1 MNREFWIIGKI
12 EIETLKQLLLLNE
25 DYLNSMAEPK
35 PLIIEAP
42 RQGIAQS
49 PHIGFG
55 DVRNLD
61 IFSIPGIVR
70 LNNNLSKVSGT
81 AVTGL
86 VKWIVRDPV
95 TPANIYAVDDAGD
108 VYVSVN
114 SGASFAALAT
124 QPSDGGTGQG
134 LAIWKDYLFCPR
146 ATAMDL
152 YGPLS
157 GTPAWRNSWAGLTM
171 TTDSLWHPMLVSRLD
186 GELYGGAGR
195 YVFNISEVAG
205 QTFAWDNAGTYTAT
219 AAALTLP
226 AGYRV
231 KCLEELGNNLMI
243 GTWQGT
249 TITDFKVADIF
260 TWDGT
265 STTYGQPINIVENGI
280 NGLLTIGNSLYVLA
294 GVDGR
299 IYRSDGVGA
308 VQVGQI
314 PTSIANVEGGNY
326 LEPFPG
332 AFVNYKGRPTFGISS
347 GAATF
352 TGGMGVYSLLETS
365 KGSILNF
372 EHQLSNF
379 ATTGNDGTVAVL
391 KIGALLPIARDQIV
405 VGWLDTTTEGIDLT
419 TTTTRTPTY
428 GGYFESPLYVVGTP
442 LNKRQ
447 FGEIEFQ
454 LAKELAAGEA
464 IRIKFRINL
473 TDTFTTIGTYDY
485 TTLGAVTSHHS
496 VVNIPETEFIQ
507 IRVELGAGTSNLT
520 TPQLKQVILR

>member
-1 MNREFWIIGKI
+1 
-12 EIETLKQLLLLNE
+12 
-25 DYLNSMAEPK
+25 MAK
-35 PLIIEAP
+35 DDSLIISAP

-55 DVRNLD
+55 DCRNLD

-108 VYVSVN
+108 VYVSTN

-124 QPSDGGTGQG
+124 QPTSGGTGQG

-171 TTDSLWHPMLVSRLD
+171 DTDALWHPMLASKLD

-195 YVFNISEVAG
+195 YIFNVAEAAG
-205 QTFAWDNAGTYTAT
+205 KTFTWDDPTTYDTPTAQ
-219 AAALTLP
+219 ALTLP
-226 AGYRV
+226 TGYRV

-249 TITDFKVADIF
+249 TITDFKIADIF
-260 TWDGT
+260 SWDGT
-265 STTYGQPINIVENGI
+265 STTYGQPLMLQENGV
-280 NGLLTIGNSLYVLA
+280 NALLTLGNSLYVLA

-299 IYRSDGVGA
+299 IYRSDGISA

-314 PTSIANVEGGNY
+314 PTSIANVEGSNY

-332 AFVNYKGRPTFGISS
+332 AFVNYKGRPTFGVSS
-347 GAATF
+347 GGATY
-352 TGGMGVYSLLETS
+352 TGGMGIYSLLETS
-365 KGSILNF
+365 QGTILNF

-379 ATTGNDGTVAVL
+379 ATTGNDGTLAIL
-391 KIGALLPIARDQIV
+391 KIGALLPTSRDTIL
-405 VGWLDTTTEGIDLT
+405 VGWEDTTTEGIDAT
-419 TTTTRTPTY
+419 TTTTRTSSY
-428 GGYFESPLYVVGTP
+428 GGYFESPFYQVGTQ
-442 LNKRQ
+442 LNKRK
-447 FGEIEFQ
+447 FNEMEFY
-454 LAKELAAGEA
+454 LAKELAAGEG
-464 IRIKFRINL
+464 IRIKFRENL
-473 TDTFTTIGTYDY
+473 TDTWFTLGTYTY
-485 TTLGAVTSHHS
+485 TKLGAVTSHHEEEI
-496 VVNIPETEFIQ
+496 NIPECEQIQ
-507 IRVELGAGTSNLT
+507 IRVELTPGTSNLT
-520 TPQLKQVILR
+520 TPELKNIILK